1 VTFAVTCAHCGAEVL
16 EADLLGDSE
25 EDLLRDHL
33 MTVHPT
39 TIQPETFGAL
49 LRHYI
54 VATKPEP
61 AA

>member
-1 VTFAVTCAHCGAEVL
+1 VL